1 MRDFIKYF
9 VKYPVS
15 ANVIMILI
23 IIFGSMSLFNLRKT
37 FFPERS
43 AKIIFVNSVLPG
55 ASPLEIE
62 QMVTLKIE
70 DNIDGIT
77 GIKKITSK
85 SLENTSTIIVEIEN
99 DVNNQLVVQDIKNA
113 IDRINSFPDDMESPS
128 ISLMEDLK
136 NGKVNPMMAVM
147 SGKLKI
153 KGDQGLAMK
162 LQAFM

>member
-43 AKIIFVNSVLPG
+43 AKIIFVNLVLPG

-99 DVNNQLVVQDIKNA
+99 DVNNQLVVQDKNA

-128 ISLMEDLK
+128 ISLMEDSIQLFH
-136 NGKVNPMMAVM
+136 
-147 SGKLKI
+147 
-153 KGDQGLAMK
+153 
-162 LQAFM
+162 LQ

>member
-1 MRDFIKYF
+1 MLSALSFEKKYSLRELSAIKSLLSFVITVVSVMVFISNQFVVWSYALYMIIFSVIGGYIGARLTQLVNENFIKYF

-70 DNIDGIT
+70 DNIV
-77 GIKKITSK
+77 
-85 SLENTSTIIVEIEN
+85 L
-99 DVNNQLVVQDIKNA
+99 
-113 IDRINSFPDDMESPS
+113 F
-128 ISLMEDLK
+128 
-136 NGKVNPMMAVM
+136 
-147 SGKLKI
+147 
-153 KGDQGLAMK
+153 
-162 LQAFM
+162 